1 LKKAAA
7 GGGCF
12 DRGSVTLARR
22 SGKASWRD
30 VMDVSPGAV
39 TVACSMDPVQGR
51 PVLAEWNRCWCHSCL
66 TEIALEV

>member
-39 TVACSMDPVQGR
+39 TVAYQ
-51 PVLAEWNRCWCHSCL
+51 
-66 TEIALEV
+66 